1 MVRGQAVHLDKRTD
15 CLTSYRWQIAKVPL
29 CLLVAVSA
37 LFGFFLAS
45 PRYFPQAPIVFSGVL
60 LLACG
65 GASLNSYQEYRL
77 DRLLARTRNRPLA
90 RGLITPGAAL
100 LQARILL
107 LLGLSIL
114 YLGSTGQGPFW
125 IGALSIVLYNFVY
138 TPLKYRSIWALVP
151 GALCGALPPLIGWLA
166 GGGGIAS
173 PVILTLVVLF
183 AVWQMPHFWLVVLDN
198 REDYQR
204 GVLPSMIKLMPERS
218 LRLLSAVW
226 VTALV
231 TIMHLLIIQLNHLP
245 AISRWSVSIS
255 GLLMGIYFAMK
266 MCVRTRP
273 DYRLLFMLLNGFMFL
288 LMILLSLGSISGR

>member
-1 MVRGQAVHLDKRTD
+1 MRPDKRTG

-45 PRYFPQAPIVFSGVL
+45 PRYSLQAAGIFLGVL

-65 GASLNSYQEYRL
+65 AASLNSYQEYKL
-77 DRLLARTRNRPLA
+77 DRLLARTRERPLA
-90 RGLITPGAAL
+90 QGLITPVAAL

-107 LLGLSIL
+107 FLGLSVL

-125 IGALSIVLYNFVY
+125 IGALSVVLYNFVY
-138 TPLKYRSIWALVP
+138 TPLKYRSIWALLP

-166 GGGGIAS
+166 GRGSIAS
-173 PVILTLVVLF
+173 PVILSVVVLF

-204 GVLPSMIKLMPERS
+204 GVLPSMIKLMPERR
-218 LRLLSAVW
+218 LRLLSVVW
-226 VTALV
+226 VAALV

-245 AISRWSVSIS
+245 AVSRWGVSIS
-255 GLLMGIYFAMK
+255 GLLTGIYFAMK
-266 MCVRTRP
+266 MCAQTRP

-288 LMILLSLGSISGR
+288 LIILLSLGSLFGR